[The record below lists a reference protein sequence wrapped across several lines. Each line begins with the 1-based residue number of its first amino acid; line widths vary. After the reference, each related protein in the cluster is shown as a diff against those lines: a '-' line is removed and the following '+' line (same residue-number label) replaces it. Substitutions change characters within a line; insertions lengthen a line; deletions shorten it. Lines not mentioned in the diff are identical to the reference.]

1 MIAFIKKLWRDRRGN
16 ALVIAAAA
24 LPLVVGSA
32 GLASDTIQ
40 WTLWKRQL
48 QRAADSA
55 AMAGVY
61 AVVQD
66 DGTRTN
72 VTSAVDHDLTYN
84 NHISYTFTRVAG
96 QPTSGTYATDTN
108 AVQVQVSVQQA
119 LGFSGL
125 FLNYTP
131 TITATGV
138 ATVVPSGNY
147 CVISLENQA
156 VTGIDATGSTN
167 VNLGCGMITN
177 SVSMSAA
184 VATGSSSVTASPIA
198 AVGGIPAS
206 THWGTGTVLQPFTVE
221 QADPFASVPVPTI
234 SGCTSFPS
242 NQPSDTMTITNP
254 GGGVKCF
261 SGDVNIKG
269 KITLEP
275 GTYVIDKGSMSMT
288 NTGAQLNCTG
298 CTFILTSSGAA
309 SDIGG
314 VSLEGGKLNISPPTS
329 GTYSGMIFY
338 QDRRATA
345 DNVVKINGNNV
356 SYLEGALYFPRA
368 DMQFNGTSGQDTKCM
383 QIVSKRVTFKG
394 NSSVTNTCPTG
405 SSAHSF
411 VGKKVRL
418 VG

>member
-1 MIAFIKKLWRDRRGN
+1 M
-16 ALVIAAAA
+16 
-24 LPLVVGSA
+24 
-32 GLASDTIQ
+32 
-40 WTLWKRQL
+40 
-48 QRAADSA
+48 
-55 AMAGVY
+55 
-61 AVVQD
+61 
-66 DGTRTN
+66 
-72 VTSAVDHDLTYN
+72 
-84 NHISYTFTRVAG
+84 
-96 QPTSGTYATDTN
+96 
-108 AVQVQVSVQQA
+108 
-119 LGFSGL
+119 
-125 FLNYTP
+125 
-131 TITATGV
+131 
-138 ATVVPSGNY
+138 
-147 CVISLENQA
+147 
-156 VTGIDATGSTN
+156 
-167 VNLGCGMITN
+167 
-177 SVSMSAA
+177 
-184 VATGSSSVTASPIA
+184 
-198 AVGGIPAS
+198 
-206 THWGTGTVLQPFTVE
+206 
-221 QADPFASVPVPTI
+221 
-234 SGCTSFPS
+234 
-242 NQPSDTMTITNP
+242 
-254 GGGVKCF
+254 KCF

-394 NSSVTNTCPTG
+394 NSSVTNTCPAG

-418 VG
+418 VA